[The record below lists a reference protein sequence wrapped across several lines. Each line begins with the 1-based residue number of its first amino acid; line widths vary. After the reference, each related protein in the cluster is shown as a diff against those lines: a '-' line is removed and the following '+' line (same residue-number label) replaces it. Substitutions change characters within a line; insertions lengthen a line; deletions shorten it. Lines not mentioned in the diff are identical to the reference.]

1 VQSLL
6 AAAATIWFAVNASS
20 FLPQGGGVYPN
31 DGAPGGIDGDPGA
44 VAITWA
50 ARALFIGL
58 ALLSLALVEWDK
70 LVTLLRRM
78 PRDA

>member
-1 VQSLL
+1 VRSLF
-6 AAAATIWFAVNASS
+6 AVAATIWFAVNASS
-20 FLPQGGGVYPN
+20 FLPQGGGVYLN

-58 ALLSLALVEWDK
+58 AILSLAVVEWDK
-70 LVTLLRRM
+70 LVKLLRTV
-78 PRDA
+78 PPDS